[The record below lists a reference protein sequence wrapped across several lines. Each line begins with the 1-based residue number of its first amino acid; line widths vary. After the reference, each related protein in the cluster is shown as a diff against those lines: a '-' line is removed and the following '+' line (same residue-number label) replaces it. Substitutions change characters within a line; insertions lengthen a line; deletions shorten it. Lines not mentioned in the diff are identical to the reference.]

1 MKASEA
7 AAILYGARIIGADG
21 EFSRLRANSRSI
33 RPGDAF
39 IAVKGSADDG
49 HRYIED
55 ALKAGARVVICNS
68 GACAANSHAAATTI
82 EVPDTRAALRR
93 LLPALY
99 PEAGK
104 LRLIGITGTNG
115 KTTTTYLLESVLKAA
130 GREPGVIGTISMR
143 HHNVSVPSSVTTP
156 GPLDLFEQLDSM
168 ARAGVDTCV
177 MEVSSHS
184 LDQDRVMGLKFDCA
198 IFTNLSQDHLDY
210 HKDMETYFLAK
221 KRLFD
226 VYLKGAA
233 VVNADDAFGQR
244 LVRDLPDALTYSR
257 RSKGAPIRV
266 RSCKAGSEGLH
277 LDLSSPAG
285 DLRLDTRLMGEVNAY
300 NIMACVGASIAS
312 GIGKGAIASGIEALR
327 EVPGR
332 MEPVR
337 NRLGLTVIVDFAH
350 TPDALQNALASARS
364 LTKGRLISVFG
375 CGGDRD
381 RAKRPLMGSI
391 AARAS
396 DVVIVTS
403 DNPRSEDPAAI
414 IEDIIAGIDDR
425 SRLMVE
431 PDRRE
436 AIRLGIGLMESGD
449 CLLIAGKGHE
459 TYQIIGSQRLFFDD
473 RVCAAQCLEEVNRP

>member
-7 AAILYGARIIGADG
+7 AAILDGARITGVDG

-55 ALKAGARVVICNS
+55 AIKAGARVVFSNPGTCT
-68 GACAANSHAAATTI
+68 ANSRATSII
-82 EVPDTRAALRR
+82 EVPDTREALRR

-99 PEAGK
+99 PEAGR

-115 KTTTTYLLESVLKAA
+115 KTTTTYLLESVFKAA
-130 GREPGVIGTISMR
+130 GREPGVIGTINMR
-143 HHNVSVPSSVTTP
+143 HHDVSVSSSVTTP

-168 ARAGVDTCV
+168 ARAGADTCI

-184 LDQDRVMGLKFDCA
+184 LDQDRVMGLTFDCG

-210 HKDMETYFLAK
+210 HQDMEAYFLAK

-226 VYLKGAA
+226 SYLKGSA
-233 VVNADDAFGQR
+233 VINADDAFGQR
-244 LVRDLPDALTYSR
+244 LVRDLPDALTYGR
-257 RSKGAPIRV
+257 QAGALIGV
-266 RSCKAGSEGLH
+266 RSCKADSEGLH

-285 DLRLDTRLMGEVNAY
+285 DLHLDTRLMGEVNAY

-312 GIGKGAIASGIEALR
+312 GIDMGAVVSGIEALR

-337 NRLGLTVIVDFAH
+337 NRLGLTVLVDFAH
-350 TPDALQNALASARS
+350 TPDALRHALASARS

-391 AARAS
+391 AARDS

-414 IEDIIAGIDDR
+414 IEDIVAGIDDR

-436 AIRLGIGLMESGD
+436 AIRLGIGLMKSGD

-459 TYQIIGSQRLFFDD
+459 TYQIIGSQRLPFDD
-473 RVCAAQCLEEVNRP
+473 RVCAAQCLEEVSRP

>member
-7 AAILYGARIIGADG
+7 AAILDGARITGTVG

-55 ALKAGARVVICNS
+55 AIKAGASVVFCNP
-68 GACAANSHAAATTI
+68 GTCTANSHAATTI
-82 EVPDTRAALRR
+82 EVPDTREALRR

-99 PEAGK
+99 PEAGR

-115 KTTTTYLLESVLKAA
+115 KTTTSYLLESVLKAA
-130 GREPGVIGTISMR
+130 GREPGVIGTINMR
-143 HHNVSVPSSVTTP
+143 HHDVSVSSSVTTP

-184 LDQDRVMGLKFDCA
+184 LDQDRVMGLTFDCG

-210 HKDMETYFLAK
+210 HQDMEAYFLAK

-226 VYLKGAA
+226 AYLKGAA
-233 VVNADDAFGQR
+233 VINADDAFGQR
-244 LVRDLPDALTYSR
+244 LVRDLPGALTYGRQSD
-257 RSKGAPIRV
+257 ALIRV
-266 RSCKAGSEGLH
+266 RSLRADNEGLH
-277 LDLSSPAG
+277 LTLSSPAG
-285 DLRLDTRLMGEVNAY
+285 DLHLDTRLMGEVNAY
-300 NIMACVGASIAS
+300 NIMACVGTSIAS
-312 GIGKGAIASGIEALR
+312 GIDMGAVVSGIEALR

-337 NRLGLTVIVDFAH
+337 NRLGLTVLVDFAH
-350 TPDALQNALASARS
+350 TPDALRHALASARS

-414 IEDIIAGIDDR
+414 IKDIVAGIDDR

-436 AIRLGIGLMESGD
+436 AIRLGIGLMKSGD

-459 TYQIIGSQRLFFDD
+459 TYQIIGSQRLSFDD
-473 RVCAAQCLEEVNRP
+473 RVCAAQCLEEVSRP

>member
-7 AAILYGARIIGADG
+7 AAILDGAQITGVDS
-21 EFSRLRANSRSI
+21 EFLRLRANSRSI

-39 IAVKGSADDG
+39 IAVKGSADNG

-55 ALKAGARVVICNS
+55 AVKAGARVIICNP
-68 GACAANSHAAATTI
+68 GACMADLHAATII
-82 EVPDTRAALRR
+82 EVRDTREALKH

-99 PEAGK
+99 PEARR

-115 KTTTTYLLESVLKAA
+115 KTTTSYLLESVLKAA
-130 GREPGVIGTISMR
+130 GREPGVIGTINMR
-143 HHNVSVPSSVTTP
+143 HHDVSISSSVTTP

-184 LDQDRVMGLKFDCA
+184 LDQDRVMGLQFDCG

-210 HKDMETYFLAK
+210 HQDMETYFLAK

-226 VYLKGAA
+226 VFLKGAA
-233 VVNADDAFGQR
+233 VVNADDVFGRR
-244 LVRDLPDALTYSR
+244 LIRDLPDALTYGR
-257 RSKGAPIRV
+257 QAGALIRV
-266 RSCKAGSEGLH
+266 CSCKSDSKGLH
-277 LDLSSPAG
+277 LTLSSPAG
-285 DLRLDTRLMGEVNAY
+285 GLHLDTRLMGEVNAY

-312 GIGKGAIASGIEALR
+312 GIDKGAVVAGIEAILK
-327 EVPGR
+327 VPGR

-337 NRLGLTVIVDFAH
+337 NRMGLTVLVDFAH
-350 TPDALQNALASARS
+350 TPDALRHALVSARS
-364 LTKGRLISVFG
+364 LTKGRLICVFG

-381 RAKRPLMGSI
+381 RTKRPLMGSI

-403 DNPRSEDPAAI
+403 DNPRSEDPSAI
-414 IEDIIAGIDDR
+414 IEDIVAGIEDR
-425 SRLMVE
+425 GRLMIE

-436 AIRLGIGLMESGD
+436 AIRLGIGLMQSSD

-459 TYQIIGSQRLFFDD
+459 TYQIIGSQRLSFDD
-473 RVCAAQCLEEVNRP
+473 RVCAAQCLEEVSRP